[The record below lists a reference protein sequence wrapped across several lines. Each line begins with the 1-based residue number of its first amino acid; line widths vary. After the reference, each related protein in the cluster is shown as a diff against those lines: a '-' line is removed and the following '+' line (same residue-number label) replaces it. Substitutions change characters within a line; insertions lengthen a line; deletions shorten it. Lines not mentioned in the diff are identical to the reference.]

1 MQQTNLISES
11 VVIDEHVED
20 LCVVNVQQHSGHLAR
35 QVGVYGL
42 QQWKLIEIYS
52 FEKVKV
58 KWENL
63 I

>member
-20 LCVVNVQQHSGHLAR
+20 LGVVDVQQHSGHLAR

-42 QQWKLIEIYS
+42 GKMEAG
-52 FEKVKV
+52 
-58 KWENL
+58 
-63 I
+63 